1 MRPVAVTMLSASLP
15 LPRPSRLASL
25 PLLRP
30 YRLARL
36 LVFRPCSFL
45 PQAEVVIPP
54 RVERGPT
61 DILEALA
68 GTVSRDHTAPHY
80 KVWSILTTCRG
91 NLLLDAR
98 S

>member
-1 MRPVAVTMLSASLP
+1 MLSASLP

-36 LVFRPCSFL
+36 LASRPCSSL

-68 GTVSRDHTAPHY
+68 GTVARDYTAPHY
-80 KVWSILTTCRG
+80 KVWPLVTTCKD
-91 NLLLDAR
+91 NLVEDVR
-98 S
+98 